1 MPQTKKQ
8 EIVYTVMMVCV
19 MVYGMV
25 CYNIALDVG
34 GMQNFIFAA
43 ALSELPIMGV
53 IGFLL
58 DTFLVGPAA
67 MRIAMGWFTPG
78 KDKQVFL
85 VAAISCLSAWM
96 MCPLMS
102 FFATLFFKDSHNANF
117 FAMWVPDHGDELS
130 RRVPVAAV
138 RRRPAGAVCVRQR
151 AGRHEKAVRSIS
163 QNIDR
168 KNTTHF
174 CTNKTAQKPL
184 AIFGHSAIITAE
196 PEKVGLPI
204 YIIGTTSGCRECKGR
219 ETLIGSGKAPKE

>member
-67 MRIAMGWFTPG
+67 MRIAMGWFPPG

-85 VAAISCLSAWM
+85 IAAISCLSAWM
-96 MCPLMS
+96 M
-102 FFATLFFKDSHNANF
+102 
-117 FAMWVPDHGDELS
+117 LS
-130 RRVPVAAV
+130 
-138 RRRPAGAVCVRQR
+138 
-151 AGRHEKAVRSIS
+151 
-163 QNIDR
+163 
-168 KNTTHF
+168 
-174 CTNKTAQKPL
+174 
-184 AIFGHSAIITAE
+184 
-196 PEKVGLPI
+196 
-204 YIIGTTSGCRECKGR
+204 
-219 ETLIGSGKAPKE
+219 LIHI

>member
-58 DTFLVGPAA
+58 DTFLVGPTA
-67 MRIAMGWFTPG
+67 MRIATGWFTPG

-96 MCPLMS
+96 MLPVDE
-102 FFATLFFKDSHNANF
+102 LFRHAVLQGQPQRELFRHVGA
-117 FAMWVPDHGDELS
+117 DHGDELS
-130 RRVPVAAV
+130 HGIFVAAV
-138 RRRPAGAVCVRQR
+138 RRGPAGAVRVWQ
-151 AGRHEKAVRSIS
+151 
-163 QNIDR
+163 
-168 KNTTHF
+168 
-174 CTNKTAQKPL
+174 
-184 AIFGHSAIITAE
+184 
-196 PEKVGLPI
+196 
-204 YIIGTTSGCRECKGR
+204 
-219 ETLIGSGKAPKE
+219 GSGRYEKEVITIS

>member
-85 VAAISCLSAWM
+85 VAAISCLDDV
-96 MCPLMS
+96 PVDE
-102 FFATLFFKDSHNANF
+102 LFRHAVLQGQPQRKLFCHVGA
-117 FAMWVPDHGDELS
+117 DHGDELS

-163 QNIDR
+163 QNIDK
-168 KNTTHF
+168 KNTNPF
-174 CTNKTAQKPL
+174 LYK
-184 AIFGHSAIITAE
+184 
-196 PEKVGLPI
+196 
-204 YIIGTTSGCRECKGR
+204 
-219 ETLIGSGKAPKE
+219 

>member
-58 DTFLVGPAA
+58 DTFLVGPTA
-67 MRIAMGWFTPG
+67 MRIATSWFTPG
-78 KDKQVFL
+78 EDKQVFL
-85 VAAISCLSAWM
+85 VAA
-96 MCPLMS
+96 MS

-117 FAMWVPDHGDELS
+117 FAMWVQTTAMNYP
-130 RRVPVAAV
+130 AAFLWQLCGAGPLV
-138 RRRPAGAVCVRQR
+138 RFVFGK
-151 AGRHEKAVRSIS
+151 G
-163 QNIDR
+163 
-168 KNTTHF
+168 
-174 CTNKTAQKPL
+174 L
-184 AIFGHSAIITAE
+184 AAM
-196 PEKVGLPI
+196 K
-204 YIIGTTSGCRECKGR
+204 K
-219 ETLIGSGKAPKE
+219 K

>member
-19 MVYGMV
+19 MV

-102 FFATLFFKDSHNANF
+102 FSPRCSSRTATTQTF
-117 FAMWVPDHGDELS
+117 
-130 RRVPVAAV
+130 
-138 RRRPAGAVCVRQR
+138 
-151 AGRHEKAVRSIS
+151 
-163 QNIDR
+163 
-168 KNTTHF
+168 
-174 CTNKTAQKPL
+174 
-184 AIFGHSAIITAE
+184 
-196 PEKVGLPI
+196 LP
-204 YIIGTTSGCRECKGR
+204 YGCRPR
-219 ETLIGSGKAPKE
+219 R

>member
-58 DTFLVGPAA
+58 DTFLVGPTA
-67 MRIAMGWFTPG
+67 MRIATGWFTPG

-85 VAAISCLSAWM
+85 VVRVDDVSVDE
-96 MCPLMS
+96 
-102 FFATLFFKDSHNANF
+102 LFRHAVLQGQPQRELFRHVGA
-117 FAMWVPDHGDELS
+117 DHGDELS
-130 RRVPVAAV
+130 HGIFVAAV
-138 RRRPAGAVCVRQR
+138 RRGPAGAVRVWQ
-151 AGRHEKAVRSIS
+151 
-163 QNIDR
+163 
-168 KNTTHF
+168 
-174 CTNKTAQKPL
+174 
-184 AIFGHSAIITAE
+184 
-196 PEKVGLPI
+196 
-204 YIIGTTSGCRECKGR
+204 
-219 ETLIGSGKAPKE
+219 GSGRYEKEVITIS

>member
-58 DTFLVGPAA
+58 DTFLVGPTA
-67 MRIAMGWFTPG
+67 MRIATGWFTPG

-102 FFATLFFKDSHNANF
+102 FFRHAVLQGQPQRELFRHVGA
-117 FAMWVPDHGDELS
+117 DHSDELS
-130 RRVPVAAV
+130 RGIFVAAV
-138 RRRPAGAVCVRQR
+138 RCRPAGAVRVWQ
-151 AGRHEKAVRSIS
+151 
-163 QNIDR
+163 
-168 KNTTHF
+168 
-174 CTNKTAQKPL
+174 
-184 AIFGHSAIITAE
+184 
-196 PEKVGLPI
+196 
-204 YIIGTTSGCRECKGR
+204 
-219 ETLIGSGKAPKE
+219 GSGTMKKK

>member
-67 MRIAMGWFTPG
+67 IRIAMGWFTPG

-102 FFATLFFKDSHNANF
+102 FFAFLQGQPQRKLFCHVGA
-117 FAMWVPDHGDELS
+117 DHGDELS
-130 RRVPVAAV
+130 HRVPVAAV

-168 KNTTHF
+168 KNTNPF
-174 CTNKTAQKPL
+174 LYK
-184 AIFGHSAIITAE
+184 
-196 PEKVGLPI
+196 
-204 YIIGTTSGCRECKGR
+204 
-219 ETLIGSGKAPKE
+219 

>member
-58 DTFLVGPAA
+58 DTFLVGPTA
-67 MRIAMGWFTPG
+67 MRIATGWFTPG

-102 FFATLFFKDSHNANF
+102 LAATLLFKHAGVQVIAVWFETTAKNFPMALLWQLFFAGPLVRFVFRHLIALVQPREK
-117 FAMWVPDHGDELS
+117 
-130 RRVPVAAV
+130 AAV
-138 RRRPAGAVCVRQR
+138 
-151 AGRHEKAVRSIS
+151 
-163 QNIDR
+163 
-168 KNTTHF
+168 T
-174 CTNKTAQKPL
+174 
-184 AIFGHSAIITAE
+184 
-196 PEKVGLPI
+196 EKV
-204 YIIGTTSGCRECKGR
+204 
-219 ETLIGSGKAPKE
+219 

>member
-8 EIVYTVMMVCV
+8 EIVYAVMMVCV

-25 CYNIALDVG
+25 CYNIALDMG

-58 DTFLVGPAA
+58 DTFLVGPTA
-67 MRIAMGWFTPG
+67 MRIATGWFTPG

-102 FFATLFFKDSHNANF
+102 LAATLLFKHAGVQVIAVWFETTAKNFPMALLWQLFFAGPLVRFVFRHLMALVQPREK
-117 FAMWVPDHGDELS
+117 
-130 RRVPVAAV
+130 AAV
-138 RRRPAGAVCVRQR
+138 
-151 AGRHEKAVRSIS
+151 
-163 QNIDR
+163 
-168 KNTTHF
+168 T
-174 CTNKTAQKPL
+174 
-184 AIFGHSAIITAE
+184 
-196 PEKVGLPI
+196 EKV
-204 YIIGTTSGCRECKGR
+204 
-219 ETLIGSGKAPKE
+219 

>member
-58 DTFLVGPAA
+58 DTFLVGPTA
-67 MRIAMGWFTPG
+67 MRIATGWFNPG
-78 KDKQVFL
+78 EDKQVFL

-117 FAMWVPDHGDELS
+117 FAMWV
-130 RRVPVAAV
+130 
-138 RRRPAGAVCVRQR
+138 
-151 AGRHEKAVRSIS
+151 
-163 QNIDR
+163 
-168 KNTTHF
+168 
-174 CTNKTAQKPL
+174 
-184 AIFGHSAIITAE
+184 
-196 PEKVGLPI
+196 
-204 YIIGTTSGCRECKGR
+204 
-219 ETLIGSGKAPKE
+219 

>member
-58 DTFLVGPAA
+58 DTFLVGPTA
-67 MRIAMGWFTPG
+67 MRIATSWFTPG
-78 KDKQVFL
+78 EDKQVFL

-102 FFATLFFKDSHNANF
+102 FFATLFFKDSHNANLF
-117 FAMWVPDHGDELS
+117 RHVGADHSDELS
-130 RRVPVAAV
+130 HGIFVAAV
-138 RRRPAGAVCVRQR
+138 RRGPAGAVRVWQ
-151 AGRHEKAVRSIS
+151 
-163 QNIDR
+163 
-168 KNTTHF
+168 
-174 CTNKTAQKPL
+174 
-184 AIFGHSAIITAE
+184 
-196 PEKVGLPI
+196 
-204 YIIGTTSGCRECKGR
+204 
-219 ETLIGSGKAPKE
+219 GSGRYEKEVITIS